1 MTVKIA
7 CFIQHSISCFSFNI
21 TYSGV
26 KLFSIIIVLII
37 SICIIVLFF
46 EFLKI
51 NNLRKREKSLQRSL
65 TNLENQIEDYNNT
78 LNDYSSRDE
87 YIEKYARDVLNLI
100 DKDEIWYYEK

>member
-1 MTVKIA
+1 MK
-7 CFIQHSISCFSFNI
+7 SLK
-21 TYSGV
+21 GV